1 MAARGATA
9 KVNIENKIREAFG
22 SDFIGVYD
30 KKIYLTADDGG
41 EKVQIAL
48 SMTCPKV
55 PVGQVE
61 NGLDF
66 DNMPDAPTEGTEFKP
81 AEITEEETANI
92 RKMLEELGL

>member
-1 MAARGATA
+1 MLQ
-9 KVNIENKIREAFG
+9 F
-22 SDFIGVYD
+22 FI
-30 KKIYLTADDGG
+30 LDDD
-41 EKVQIAL
+41 L
-48 SMTCPKV
+48 
-55 PVGQVE
+55 

>member
-1 MAARGATA
+1 MARGSEA
-9 KVNIENKIREAFG
+9 KSFVENKIREAFG
-22 SDFIGVYD
+22 DLFVGTYD
-30 KKIYLTADDGG
+30 KKLYVWGIENG
-41 EKVQIAL
+41 EKVQIAITL
-48 SMTCPKV
+48 TCPKV

-81 AEITEEETANI
+81 AEITPEETANI